1 MLSTP
6 CTWMTFFA
14 RSTPMRVILSMT
26 FLSSDGLP
34 STNHPGIS
42 LCHEIGKVLT
52 NSDRLLCISLI
63 REATEAGCRLEK
75 ACNELGVSVR
85 TFQRWVRDG
94 DAVCADGRTTTVRP
108 QPPHKL
114 SEAERQQIL
123 EVANSA
129 EFASLPPSQ
138 IVPRLADRGV
148 YLASESSFYR
158 VLRSASQQ
166 HHRGRARKPSARVV
180 TSHCATGPNQVWSWD
195 ITWMPAAV
203 KGQYY
208 YWYMM
213 LDVFSRKIVGHEVHD
228 AESAELAALLMR
240 RASLAEGLAG
250 RRLVL
255 HSDNGSPMKG
265 ATMLAT
271 LENLG
276 VMASFSRPRVSNDN
290 PFAESLFRTC
300 KYRPDYPRRPFGS
313 IDEARAWTQQ
323 FVRWYNHE
331 HKHSGLKFVTP
342 AQRHNGVAAT
352 VLAQREAVYAEA
364 RQRNPRRWSRSTR
377 NWELKDEVWL
387 NPERMQPGELKQV
400 A

>member
-1 MLSTP
+1 M
-6 CTWMTFFA
+6 
-14 RSTPMRVILSMT
+14 
-26 FLSSDGLP
+26 
-34 STNHPGIS
+34 S
-42 LCHEIGKVLT
+42 L
-52 NSDRLLCISLI
+52 
-63 REATEAGCRLEK
+63 
-75 ACNELGVSVR
+75 R
-85 TFQRWVRDG
+85 TFQRWVNDG
-94 DAVCADGRTTTVRP
+94 DAVLADGRTTTGRP
-108 QPPHKL
+108 PPSNKL

-138 IVPRLADRGV
+138 IVPSLADRGV

-166 HHRGRARKPSARVV
+166 HHRGRARQASTRVV

-195 ITWMPAAV
+195 ITWLPSAV

-213 LDVFSRKIVGHEVHD
+213 LDVFSRKIVGHEVHEV
-228 AESAELAALLMR
+228 ESAELAAQLMR

-250 RRLVL
+250 RALVL

-276 VMASFSRPRVSNDN
+276 VAASFSRPRVSNDN
-290 PFAESLFRTC
+290 PYAESLFRTC

-313 IDEARAWTQQ
+313 VDEARAWTQQ
-323 FVRWYNHE
+323 FVRWYNLE
-331 HKHSGLKFVTP
+331 HKHSALKFVTP
-342 AQRHNGVAAT
+342 AQRHNGVAAA
-352 VLAQREAVYAEA
+352 VLDRRKAVYAHA
-364 RQRNPRRWSRSTR
+364 KASNPQRWSRSTR
-377 NWELKDEVWL
+377 DWDLKDEVWL
-387 NPERMQPGELKQV
+387 NPERVQPAELKQC